1 MALAE
6 GDRKA
11 DQGAAAEPASVEAL
25 FDLAAAKQRAGD
37 LAGARLAYGRVLD
50 IEPLHHDALNNLGV
64 ILRSEGK
71 NLAALAAHER
81 ALALKPDDPGLLANL
96 GNILRSLG
104 RFNEA
109 LNVLHRAVSL
119 APKVPAVHHNLGLV
133 LGDLGHHEDALACF
147 DRSLALWPNN
157 RRVKLDRAA
166 ALLAKGDYRTGF
178 RALDA
183 RFEPH
188 GPEREGG
195 PPVWN
200 GEPLGTR
207 SLLVEAE
214 QSVGDTIQF
223 VRFAGQVKASRIV
236 LCSPPELCRLLG
248 TAPGIDATLPF
259 GEPQDG
265 FDFRVPLLSLPK
277 LLGTTLSS
285 MPRRVPYLRPPI
297 GAGFALTHPKT
308 AKLAVG
314 IVWTET
320 SEDPAEAAEAT
331 GLERFLPLLAR
342 PDVAVYSL
350 QTGARSSDLDDLG
363 AAGLVHDLGPLLQT
377 IDDLARVIE
386 QLDLV
391 VTVNSAVAHLAGA
404 LGRPV
409 WLVLPTRPDWRWALE
424 RERSPWYPTLRLF
437 RQPTPGD
444 WDGAFAA
451 VARKLHA
458 LVTG

>member
-6 GDRKA
+6 GDRKVEQGSAA
-11 DQGAAAEPASVEAL
+11 DTASVEAL
-25 FDLAAAKQRAGD
+25 FDLAAAKQRSGD
-37 LAGARLAYGRVLD
+37 LEGARRAYVRVLD
-50 IEPLHHDALNNLGV
+50 LEPFHHDALNNLGV
-64 ILRSEGK
+64 ILRAEGK

-81 ALALKPDDPGLLANL
+81 ALNLKPNDPGLLANL

-133 LGDLGHHEDALACF
+133 LRDLGHNDDALACF
-147 DRSLALWPNN
+147 ERSLALWPNN
-157 RRVKLDRAA
+157 RRVKLDRAVT
-166 ALLAKGDYRTGF
+166 LLAKGDYRAGF
-178 RALDA
+178 RALEA
-183 RFEPH
+183 RFEPQ
-188 GPEREGG
+188 GPEREGL
-195 PPVWN
+195 PPIWS
-200 GEPLGTR
+200 GESLGTR
-207 SLLVEAE
+207 SLLIEAE
-214 QSVGDTIQF
+214 QSVGDTLQF
-223 VRFAGQVKASRIV
+223 IRFATQVKGPRVV
-236 LCSPPELCRLLG
+236 LNCPTELCRLLG

-259 GEPQDG
+259 GEPPEG
-265 FDFRVPLLSLPK
+265 FDLRVPLLSLPRV
-277 LLGTTLSS
+277 LGTTLSS

-297 GAGFALTHPKT
+297 GAGFALTHPRT

-320 SEDPAEAAEAT
+320 NEEADAAPEAI
-331 GLERFLPLLAR
+331 GLERFFPLLSRA
-342 PDVAVYSL
+342 DVAYYSL
-350 QTGARSSDLDDLG
+350 QTGARSSDLEMLG
-363 AAGLVHDLGPLLQT
+363 APGLVHDLGPLLST

-409 WLVLPTRPDWRWALE
+409 WLVLPARADWRWALE
-424 RERSPWYPTLRLF
+424 PERSPWYPTLRLF
-437 RQPTPGD
+437 RQPKPGD
-444 WDGAFAA
+444 WAGAFAG

-458 LVTG
+458 LVAG